1 MGKSNGILRLV
12 RSRLFIVIAIV
23 VIAGI
28 IMFFSLYAFFS
39 NLGFCT
45 AVVNIGIK
53 KSFSSTNW
61 TLKVVDGPCYEE
73 ITISQW
79 SHPVL
84 VKYANG
90 STGLQMPLANFSS
103 GHWYNGVQF
112 NNLGNISRLDP
123 GDYFIID
130 RSLYTDGSKFII
142 NGLVGVSLDS
152 D

>member
-1 MGKSNGILRLV
+1 MKCNGISRLV
-12 RSRLFIVIAIV
+12 RSRLFIAIALV

-28 IMFFSLYAFFS
+28 ILFFSLYTFFFS
-39 NLGFCT
+39 YYFCT
-45 AVVNIGIK
+45 AVIDIGIK
-53 KSFSSTNW
+53 KSFTSTNW

-73 ITISQW
+73 ISISQW
-79 SHPVL
+79 PSPVI

-90 STGLQMPLANFSS
+90 SIGLQMPLANFTS

-112 NNLGNISRLDP
+112 NNFGNISRLEP

-130 RSLYTDGSKFII
+130 RSLYADGSKFII
-142 NGLVGVSLDS
+142 TGLVGVSLDS